1 MDGEAHPPDSSESR
15 TVNALQE
22 SSPARRAPLARFASR
37 FATLILA
44 LLVLAALAMWIAERL
59 KTVATNDARVSADMV
74 AVATDISGRIVEK
87 HVDTGDQVAVGDA
100 LYSIDDREA
109 RFRLAELEADV
120 VRLQAEIDREAARI
134 GLSTT
139 KSGSMF
145 AARDAESIAARAALA
160 LSQAELETAERE
172 FDRTQDLYNR
182 GFATKAAL
190 DIAVDELDAARF
202 AVAEAEADLEKT
214 GADRNT
220 ALIEQDEV
228 RLIEHELEVLSASLL
243 QAQARVEGQR
253 VVVDN
258 HQIRSPIKG
267 VVDELFY
274 DVGEH
279 SLQGFRMALL
289 HDPDSVWI
297 KANVKETQVRYVE
310 NGARVEIR
318 PDSQPGRVIEGTV
331 AQVGNLTLAE
341 AALMPNPNA
350 TGVFTKITQRIE
362 VRIELSENDLGLKPG
377 TMVQVK
383 IDKPTTRSDSPS

>member
-1 MDGEAHPPDSSESR
+1 MSA
-15 TVNALQE
+15 VQE
-22 SSPARRAPLARFASR
+22 SVPARRAPLARFAGR
-37 FATLILA
+37 IGIFILG
-44 LLVLAALAMWIAERL
+44 LLVLAALAIWIAERL

-74 AVATDISGRIVEK
+74 AVATAISGRIVEK
-87 HVDTGDQVAVGDA
+87 HVDTGDQVAIGDA

-202 AVAEAEADLEKT
+202 AVAEAEAGLEKT

-220 ALIEQDEV
+220 ALIERDEV

-258 HQIRSPIKG
+258 HQIRSPISG

-362 VRIELSENDLGLKPG
+362 VRIELPQNDLGLKPG

-383 IDKPTTRSDSPS
+383 IDKATANSDSPS